1 MPHSK
6 ILMSVLILVATI
18 TPITAL
24 AQSESDGTMM
34 MADVQAAFDAL
45 DEPRWITI
53 TTTELGSTYALV
65 ASYLDNAVQVIDVT
79 DPTSPMPVA
88 SIRDGEGGFEALG
101 GGSALVVTTI
111 SGNTYALVASQ
122 LEHAVQVIDVTDP
135 TSPMPVASIRDG
147 EGGFEA
153 LAEPY
158 DIEAVTISG
167 TTYALV
173 PSIRDSAVQII
184 DLTNPAS
191 PTPAGVIRDGED
203 GFDDIGNAIGI
214 AIAAT
219 PDHTYALVASSSD
232 HAVQIIDLTNPTSP
246 APAGVIRNGDG
257 GIGLITP
264 THIDVVTI
272 AETNYAL
279 VASFDGDYIRVIDL
293 TNPTSPVPVA
303 SIRDGEG
310 GFEALQSASRIAT
323 FTVPAGTFVLTSGH
337 ADHAVQIIDLTDPA
351 NPAPAGAIYDGEG
364 DFEGLRGASSIAT
377 VTALGHTYALVT
389 SYEDDAVQ
397 IIDVTDP
404 RAPLAVT
411 AIFDYERAPAADT
424 ITSPPLDP
432 LTIVER
438 FTPESIQARV
448 QAAVTDAVLLY
459 ASEGDD
465 ALDNISARA
474 LHAPEAFVL
483 DAEATRVVAHS
494 AGASLISQ
502 PESTWIGGGAVAVPT
517 TDQSTTDT
525 DLGPLSGLHL
535 EGGVHHHDDST
546 TDTDLGPLSRSDRP
560 LNEILNDINLNGG
573 TWVYHMFSHPD
584 TGIVQQKHSW
594 LYEHDGYI
602 FGSGYYLHD
611 TEVQTLVEKAV
622 DLYKSKGDAA
632 FGEIT
637 PEDRIITDDVYVFV
651 LNVDTARTV
660 AHGITPSLVGTI
672 SDTFLYKAE
681 KPYKQI
687 IDELELYGHTW
698 ISYVFLNPS
707 ADTAQIKRTW
717 LELHDGYIFASG
729 YYLPDSRVQSLAEG
743 AQLLY
748 QSQGQT
754 AFDIITP
761 EVRAHSDALY
771 PYVLNA
777 TTTEEVANGAFPEQ
791 VGRIAAQLVL
801 PDRPVGEIRADLA
814 RDGHTWITYVQPN
827 PDTNTNQVKRAYM
840 QLHDGYVF
848 GSGYYLPDSR
858 VQAVVDLAVSSYK
871 SVGTNSFAAI
881 DEGVGL
887 DIGDS
892 LYASVRTL
900 NGIEVASGASDE
912 RVDEFGGLE
921 VANDRDLQTIYENL
935 FEDGSVWIERVTIN
949 PATGTEQVKRSW
961 LYLFDEYIFLSGYYL
976 PDSEVQS
983 VVDNALFMYKNL
995 GEIAFDIITPEEHIL
1010 TDDIYPFVISADDYR
1025 TVAHGTLPDFVGKC
1039 CSDAIQT
1046 TGDRLFEDVLAE
1058 LDEDGGAW
1066 VTYTFLNPN
1075 TGTDQ
1080 KKRTWLALHDGYIF
1094 GSGYYVRDS
1103 QVQSIVNNVIQT
1115 YQLDPENA
1123 FATISSI
1130 SAGSTTQTYPFVINA
1145 ATYEIEAHGANT
1157 DRIGDT
1163 SVALTQAD
1171 RSVEEILADLESN
1184 SGTWS
1189 HYNFT
1194 NPLTNMVEEKRSWLS
1209 LYDGYIFG
1217 SGYYDIDRL
1226 E

>member
-1 MPHSK
+1 MA
-6 ILMSVLILVATI
+6 VATTQDKTYVLVVSSGDNSI
-18 TPITAL
+18 QVIDLTDPTSPAPAGVIRDGDGGIGLTTPTHV
-24 AQSESDGTMM
+24 
-34 MADVQAAFDAL
+34 DVV
-45 DEPRWITI
+45 TI
-53 TTTELGSTYALV
+53 AGNNYALV
-65 ASYLDNAVQVIDVT
+65 ASFDGDYVHVLDLT
-79 DPTSPMPVA
+79 DPTTPVPVA
-88 SIRDGEGGFEALG
+88 SIRDDEGGFEALQ
-101 GGSALVVTTI
+101 SASRVETVTVPTGTFVLV
-111 SGNTYALVASQ
+111 SGYG
-122 LEHAVQVIDVTDP
+122 EHAVQVID
-135 TSPMPVASIRDG
+135 M
-147 EGGFEA
+147 
-153 LAEPY
+153 
-158 DIEAVTISG
+158 
-167 TTYALV
+167 
-173 PSIRDSAVQII
+173 
-184 DLTNPAS
+184 TNPAS
-191 PTPAGVIRDGED
+191 PTPAGVIRDGE
-203 GFDDIGNAIGI
+203 
-214 AIAAT
+214 
-219 PDHTYALVASSSD
+219 
-232 HAVQIIDLTNPTSP
+232 
-246 APAGVIRNGDG
+246 
-257 GIGLITP
+257 
-264 THIDVVTI
+264 
-272 AETNYAL
+272 
-279 VASFDGDYIRVIDL
+279 
-293 TNPTSPVPVA
+293 
-303 SIRDGEG
+303 G
-310 GFEALQSASRIAT
+310 GFE
-323 FTVPAGTFVLTSGH
+323 
-337 ADHAVQIIDLTDPA
+337 
-351 NPAPAGAIYDGEG
+351 
-364 DFEGLRGASSIAT
+364 GLMGASSIAT
-377 VTALGHTYALVT
+377 VAAFGQTYVLVA

-397 IIDVTDP
+397 VIDVTDP

-411 AIFDYERAPAADT
+411 AVFDYEGAPAMDAG
-424 ITSPPLDP
+424 ITSPPPDP

-448 QAAVTDAVLLY
+448 QATVTDTVLLY

-465 ALDNISARA
+465 SFDDISART
-474 LHAPEAFVL
+474 LYAPDVFVL
-483 DAEATRVVAHS
+483 DADAATVVANS
-494 AGASLISQ
+494 AGLGLTSQ
-502 PESTWIGGGAVAVPT
+502 SGPNWIGGGAVVARS
-517 TDQSTTDT
+517 TDPSQTDT
-525 DLGPLSGLHL
+525 A
-535 EGGVHHHDDST
+535 
-546 TDTDLGPLSRSDRP
+546 LGPLSRADRP
-560 LNEILNDINLNGG
+560 LDDILNDINLNGG
-573 TWVYHMFSHPD
+573 TWAYHMFPHPD

-611 TEVQTLVEKAV
+611 TEVQTLVEEAV
-622 DLYKSKGDAA
+622 DLYKSKGDVA

-651 LNVDTARTV
+651 LDVDTARTV
-660 AHGITPSLVGTI
+660 AHGITPSLVDTI

-681 KPYKQI
+681 KPYQQI

-743 AQLLY
+743 ARLLY

-777 TTTEEVANGAFPEQ
+777 TTTQEVANGAFPEQ
-791 VGRIAAQLVL
+791 VDRISAQFVL
-801 PDRPVGEIRADLA
+801 PDRPVEEIQADLA
-814 RDGHTWITYVQPN
+814 QDGHTWITYVQPN
-827 PDTNTNQVKRAYM
+827 PDTNTSQVKRAYM
-840 QLHDGYVF
+840 ELHDGYVF

-871 SVGTNSFAAI
+871 SVGTDSFEAINS
-881 DEGVGL
+881 GL
-887 DIGDS
+887 GSNIGDS
-892 LYASVRTL
+892 LYASVLTL
-900 NGIEVASGASDE
+900 TGTVAASGAPDD
-912 RVDEFGGLE
+912 RVEELGGLQ
-921 VANDRDLQTIYENL
+921 VNNDRDLLDIYDDL
-935 FEDGSVWIERVTIN
+935 FEDGTVWVERVTIN

-961 LYLFDEYIFLSGYYL
+961 LYMFDEYIFLSGYYL

-983 VVDNALFMYKNL
+983 VVDNALFTYKSL
-995 GEIAFDIITPEEHIL
+995 GKAAFDIITPEEPIT

-1025 TVAHGTLPDFVGKC
+1025 TVAHGTLPDFVDKC

-1046 TGDRLFEDVLAE
+1046 TGDRPFEDVLAE
-1058 LDEDGGAW
+1058 LNEDGGAW

-1103 QVQSIVNNVIQT
+1103 QVQSIVNSAILT

-1123 FATISSI
+1123 FSTINAI
-1130 SAGSTTQTYPFVINA
+1130 SAESVETYPFVINA

-1157 DRIGDT
+1157 DRIGNI

-1189 HYNFT
+1189 HYMFE
-1194 NPLTNMVEEKRSWLS
+1194 NPLTGEQDEKRSWLA

-1217 SGYYDIDRL
+1217 SGYYNIDAL